1 MDNTDFSFMKTGFD
15 LVNNEEETKQNIVA
29 MVTAFTEKALRT
41 ACIYVKHSPRD
52 IVMLEDIKRSMMLE
66 VFMFTKRPGIMEE
79 TASIRQQ
86 LFAPITEDDIEDDEN
101 DIDIEDD
108 DDAIFCESECDCA
121 LCKCI
126 NTIYDRWVVWTP
138 SNPWEI
144 ILKTHID
151 KMSDGLPTT
160 PASSPTPSGSSSGS
174 GSGSSSGSSSGSP
187 PTSPTS

>member
-15 LVNNEEETKQNIVA
+15 LVNNKEETKQNIVA

-41 ACIYVKHSPRD
+41 ACIYVKHSPRNM
-52 IVMLEDIKRSMMLE
+52 VMLEDIKRSMMLE

-86 LFAPITEDDIEDDEN
+86 LFAPITEDDIEDDIAADEN

-108 DDAIFCESECDCA
+108 DDTIFCESECDCA

-174 GSGSSSGSSSGSP
+174 P